1 MGSLWSHPASGFQR
15 EKSVA
20 RLHWRQPKRH
30 LGCTFELQK
39 LLRATGL
46 EPRAV
51 NQAPSLQHF
60 AACFNVFQLFVFPLE
75 STAGTIAVTAS
86 FAWGKRAQRLYRRK
100 APVRF
105 HVNGSCCWSLQALEQ
120 SSSAWIL
127 ILIVGIYCTH
137 LRSFKYVCVCLIIH
151 SFIYIVHI
159 PTRNCFKHIFC
170 LPAPNH
176 ATLTWWL

>member
-127 ILIVGIYCTH
+127 ILIVGIYYTH

-151 SFIYIVHI
+151 SFIYIVHS